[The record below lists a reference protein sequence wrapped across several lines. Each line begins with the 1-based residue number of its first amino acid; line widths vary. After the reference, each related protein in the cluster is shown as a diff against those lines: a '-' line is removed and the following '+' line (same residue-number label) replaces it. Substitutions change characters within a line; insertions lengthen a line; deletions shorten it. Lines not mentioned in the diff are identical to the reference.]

1 MAQPTTRVRI
11 GFTQNTFTLDDLVR
25 GVLDS
30 AELGGATPLTDVT
43 SDVQSI
49 TITRGRSKDLESFF
63 TGSCTVRLLNNTRKY
78 ENTNT
83 NSPYSPGI
91 EPLIEIHVDAT
102 TDGGSS
108 YEDLFV
114 GFVTDINLTYP
125 DQSNSFADFVASD
138 AFVKIANTEIV
149 NQAFSSSLSGTMINA
164 ILDNSDVKFS
174 AGDRDIETGIST
186 MQAFS
191 DLSGNTLSVLQQIE
205 QSENGL
211 LFISKSGD
219 LTFKSRHT
227 TFPSSASVI
236 FSDDGSNI
244 PYLSVDYL
252 NDDNEIYNVI
262 NLTRNGGT
270 TQTSQD
276 TGSQG
281 KYLVRSLTRD
291 QLFNNS
297 DTEVL
302 DASKFLL
309 GKFKDALI
317 RFDNLI
323 IDVKEQS
330 TSNQNAILAREVGD
344 IVQVELTPPG
354 SGGSPAQIS
363 TLEIID
369 SISYSITPDIF
380 TSTIMLSNADRQSFF
395 RLNNTLFGV
404 LDTDKL
410 GY

>member
-11 GFTQNTFTLDDLVR
+11 GFTPNEFTLDDANR
-25 GVLDS
+25 GILGS
-30 AELGGATPLTDVT
+30 GELAGAVSLSDVT

-49 TITRGRSKDLESFF
+49 TINRGRSKDLESFF
-63 TGSCTVRLLNNTRKY
+63 TGSCTVRLLNNARKY

-83 NSPYSPGI
+83 SSPFSPGI
-91 EPLIEIHVDAT
+91 EPMILIHIDAT
-102 TDGGSS
+102 TDGGST

-114 GFVTDINLTYP
+114 GFVTDVNLTYP
-125 DQSNSFADFVASD
+125 DGSNSFADFIASD
-138 AFVKIANTEIV
+138 AFIKIANTEIV
-149 NQAFSSSLSGTMINA
+149 NQAFSSSKSGTMIGA
-164 ILDNSDVKFS
+164 VLDNTDVKFS
-174 AGDRDIETGIST
+174 ASTRDIETGIST

-191 DLSGNTLSVLQQIE
+191 DLSGNTLSILQQIE

-211 LFISKSGD
+211 LFVSKSGN

-227 TFPSSASVI
+227 TFPSSASAT
-236 FSDDGSNI
+236 FSDDGSDI
-244 PYLSVDYL
+244 SYLSVDYV

-276 TGSQG
+276 IASQG
-281 KYLVRSLTRD
+281 KYLVRTLSRD

-317 RFDNLI
+317 RFDNLLV
-323 IDVKEQS
+323 DVKEAS
-330 TSNQNAILAREVGD
+330 TSNQNTILEREVGD
-344 IVQVELTPPG
+344 IVQVELTPTG
-354 SGGSPAQIS
+354 GGSPSQIQ

-369 SISYSITPDIF
+369 QISYSITPDIF
-380 TSTIMLSNADRQSFF
+380 TCTYMLSNADVQAFL
-395 RLNNTLFGV
+395 RLDNTLFGV